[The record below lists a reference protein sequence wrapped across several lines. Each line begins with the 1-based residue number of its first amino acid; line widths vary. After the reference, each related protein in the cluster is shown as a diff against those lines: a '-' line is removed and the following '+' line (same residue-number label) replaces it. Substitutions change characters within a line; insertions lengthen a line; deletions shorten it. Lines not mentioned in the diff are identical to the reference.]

1 MMIHQLKIR
10 TKIFHFR
17 EVLYMEEIR
26 KAVRTTTDTSLDGKR
41 VFDVLVSQKSVE
53 LEVKMGKQKFVR
65 IPWRSVVDQVENAK
79 IAYESNKLG

>member
-1 MMIHQLKIR
+1 MK
-10 TKIFHFR
+10 
-17 EVLYMEEIR
+17 EIR

-53 LEVKMGKQKFVR
+53 LEVKTGKQKFVR

>member
-1 MMIHQLKIR
+1 
-10 TKIFHFR
+10 
-17 EVLYMEEIR
+17 MEEIR

-65 IPWRSVVDQVENAK
+65 IPWRSVVDKDNK
-79 IAYESNKLG
+79 IQNNITKPGAAGRTNV